1 MSIKAYVGRMGSGK
15 TYEVVSEIIV
25 KALARGRRVVSNIAG
40 LDIEAIKGLLVDSG
54 IPESQI
60 GELIQI
66 DHERVLDPYFWRS
79 DAPIEAPAL
88 EPVKTFVWGKARQRV
103 AIEAQLQAV
112 AVPEDYFIQP
122 GDLVA
127 LDEIWRFWGGFATKD
142 GDGNKRP
149 ASVMNFF
156 RMHRHFTHPQTGVSC
171 DVALITQDV
180 MDLSRSV
187 RAVIEETYYM
197 EKLTAIGSTKRYR
210 VDIFQGGKT
219 SGKPLRQLQRS
230 YDPRFFPLYS
240 SHSQKKE
247 GDADAVEENIDQR
260 GNILK
265 GALFKVVLPVGLI
278 VACFAV
284 YTVWSFFNPKAKDSK
299 DNKAAAGQ
307 TRPGATQP
315 ASVSHAKSG
324 PDLAEDWRVIGYY
337 QTGADVVMVLNNGQR
352 VRSLRGAPGKIAGLS
367 MEVILPTGEAATDWT
382 GNKAGGLIP
391 GGAK

>member
-25 KALARGRRVVSNIAG
+25 KALSRGRRVVSNIAG

-54 IPESQI
+54 IPEAQI
-60 GELIQI
+60 GELVQI
-66 DHERVLDPYFWRS
+66 DHEQVLSPYFWRS
-79 DAPIEAPAL
+79 DQPIEAKAA
-88 EPVKTFVWGKARQRV
+88 EPVKTSMWGKARQRV
-103 AIEAQLQAV
+103 THELTPAGQGA
-112 AVPEDYFIQP
+112 AVPADYFIQP

-127 LDEIWRFWGGFATKD
+127 LDEIWRFWGGFAAKD

-180 MDLSRSV
+180 MDLSRNV

-230 YDPRFFPLYS
+230 YDPKVFPLYS
-240 SHSQKKE
+240 SHSQKKA

-284 YTVWSFFNPKAKDSK
+284 YTVWSFFNPKAKGD
-299 DNKAAAGQ
+299 KANTAQAK
-307 TRPGATQP
+307 PGAAQP
-315 ASVSHAKSG
+315 TNVSHAKPG
-324 PDLAEDWRVIGYY
+324 PDIAEDWRVVGYY
-337 QTGADVVMVLNNGQR
+337 QIGADVVMVLNNGQR
-352 VRSLRGAPGKIAGLS
+352 NRTLHGAPGKVAGLS
-367 MEVILPTGEAATDWT
+367 MEVILPNGEAATDWT
-382 GNKAGGLIP
+382 GGKSGGMLP